1 MLPSW
6 LPALVTD
13 HGGTGHRAWIGVSL
27 KMKKDHNAERDS
39 MLGHL
44 LKKFGLLFSL
54 NDPRWGRGSS
64 DNDQEPRQN
73 NQRPNDGPPDLD
85 QLWRDFNQRLN
96 RLFGGKGGGR
106 GGEGGMPG
114 DARGAGISAGVV
126 AVVIGFLWFVSGFFI
141 VQEGQTGVV
150 MTFGKFSHS
159 TQPGFN
165 WRWPY
170 PIQTHEVVNLSQ
182 VRTVEVGYRGNV
194 RNKLARESLM
204 LTDDENIID
213 IQFAVQYRLKDA
225 SEWVFNN
232 RDQEET
238 VKEVAETAIRE
249 IVGKSKMDFVLYEG
263 REKVAFDTSAL
274 MQQILDRY
282 KIGVLVTNV
291 TMQAVQ
297 PPEQVQAAFD
307 DAVKAGQDRERQ
319 KNEGQAYANDIV
331 PRARG
336 AASRLLQESEG
347 YRARVI
353 ANAEG
358 EAARFTKI
366 LAEYQKA
373 PAVTRDR
380 MYIEAM
386 QQIFT
391 STTKVMVDT
400 KSNNSMI
407 YLPLDKLIA
416 QTSAEAAAAL
426 QQAPAASSDGAVSA
440 PESPRLPEPRGRDSR
455 SIRDRETR

>member
-1 MLPSW
+1 MLEAISKK
-6 LPALVTD
+6 L
-13 HGGTGHRAWIGVSL
+13 GL
-27 KMKKDHNAERDS
+27 K
-39 MLGHL
+39 
-44 LKKFGLLFSL
+44 FSL
-54 NDPRWGRGSS
+54 NDPRWGRGSQ
-64 DNDQEPRQN
+64 DNQDQERPQGG
-73 NQRPNDGPPDLD
+73 RPNDGPPDLD

-96 RLFGGKGGGR
+96 RLFGGKGGR
-106 GGEGGMPG
+106 GGDGGGMMG
-114 DARGAGISAGVV
+114 DGRGAGISAGVV
-126 AVVIGFLWFVSGFFI
+126 AVVIFFLWLVSGFFI

-150 MTFGKFSHS
+150 MTFGKYSHS
-159 TQPGFN
+159 AQPGFN

-170 PIQTHEVVNLSQ
+170 PIQTHETVNLSQ
-182 VRTVEVGYRGNV
+182 VRTVEVGYRSNI

-225 SEWVFNN
+225 ASWVFNN

-238 VKEVAETAIRE
+238 VKQVAETAIRE
-249 IVGKSKMDFVLYEG
+249 IVGKAKMDFVLYEG

-282 KIGVLVTNV
+282 NIGVLVTNV

-319 KNEGQAYANDIV
+319 KNEGQAYANDVV

-347 YRARVI
+347 YRARVV

-358 EAARFTKI
+358 EAARFSKI
-366 LAEYQKA
+366 LVEYQRA
-373 PAVTRDR
+373 PGVTRDR
-380 MYIEAM
+380 LYIEAM
-386 QQIFT
+386 QQIFA
-391 STTKVMVDT
+391 STTKIMVDT

-416 QTSAEAAAAL
+416 QTAAESAAGL
-426 QQAPAASSDGAVSA
+426 TQPAPAAQPSLNDA
-440 PESPRLPEPRGRDSR
+440 LPPGENRGLGRDRDR
-455 SIRDRETR
+455 SSRDREVR

>member
-1 MLPSW
+1 
-6 LPALVTD
+6 
-13 HGGTGHRAWIGVSL
+13 
-27 KMKKDHNAERDS
+27 MKKNLNSERPS
-39 MLGHL
+39 KLGSL
-44 LKKFGLLFSL
+44 FKKFGLSFSL
-54 NDPRWGRGSS
+54 NDPRWGRGSQ
-64 DNDQEPRQN
+64 DNNDQESRQN
-73 NQRPNDGPPDLD
+73 SRKPTDGPPDLD

-96 RLFGGKGGGR
+96 KLFGGQGGGR
-106 GGEGGMPG
+106 DGGEGGG
-114 DARGAGISAGVV
+114 SSDGHGAGISAGVV
-126 AVVIGFLWFVSGFFI
+126 AVVIGFLWLVSGFFI

-170 PIQTHEVVNLSQ
+170 PIQAHEVVNLSQ
-182 VRTVEVGYRGNV
+182 VRTVEIGYRSNV

-225 SEWVFNN
+225 SQWVFNL

-274 MQQILDRY
+274 MQHILDRY

-297 PPEQVQAAFD
+297 PPEQVQASFD

-319 KNEGQAYANDIV
+319 KNEGQAYANDVV
-331 PRARG
+331 PKARG
-336 AASRLLQESEG
+336 AASRLMQESEG
-347 YRARVI
+347 YKSRVV

-358 EAARFTKI
+358 EASRFSKI
-366 LAEYQKA
+366 LTEYQKA
-373 PAVTRDR
+373 PGVTRDR

-386 QQIFT
+386 QQIFS

-400 KSNNSMI
+400 KSSNSMI

-416 QTSAEAAAAL
+416 QTAAESAAGVH
-426 QQAPAASSDGAVSA
+426 APAAPVSETLPATEGARA
-440 PESPRLPEPRGRDSR
+440 PEPRARDSR
-455 SIRDRETR
+455 SIRDRESR

>member
-1 MLPSW
+1 
-6 LPALVTD
+6 
-13 HGGTGHRAWIGVSL
+13 
-27 KMKKDHNAERDS
+27 MKKNLNSERPS
-39 MLGHL
+39 KLGSL
-44 LKKFGLLFSL
+44 FKKFGLSFSL
-54 NDPRWGRGSS
+54 NDPRWGRGSQ
-64 DNDQEPRQN
+64 DNNDQDSRQN
-73 NQRPNDGPPDLD
+73 SRKPTDGPPDLD

-96 RLFGGKGGGR
+96 KLFGGQGGGR
-106 GGEGGMPG
+106 DGGEGGG
-114 DARGAGISAGVV
+114 SSDGHGAGISAGVV
-126 AVVIGFLWFVSGFFI
+126 AVVIGFLWLVSGFFI

-170 PIQTHEVVNLSQ
+170 PIQAHEVVNLSQ
-182 VRTVEVGYRGNV
+182 VRTVEIGYRSNV

-225 SEWVFNN
+225 SQWVFNI

-274 MQQILDRY
+274 MQHILDRY

-297 PPEQVQAAFD
+297 PPEQVQASFD

-319 KNEGQAYANDIV
+319 KNEGQAYANDVV
-331 PRARG
+331 PKARG
-336 AASRLLQESEG
+336 AASRLMQESEG
-347 YRARVI
+347 YKSRVV

-358 EAARFTKI
+358 EASRFSKI
-366 LAEYQKA
+366 LTEYQKA
-373 PAVTRDR
+373 PGVTRDR

-386 QQIFT
+386 QQIFS

-400 KSNNSMI
+400 KSSNSMI

-416 QTSAEAAAAL
+416 QTAAESAAGVH
-426 QQAPAASSDGAVSA
+426 APAAPVSETLPATEGARA
-440 PESPRLPEPRGRDSR
+440 PEPRARDSR
-455 SIRDRETR
+455 SIRDRESR

>member
-1 MLPSW
+1 
-6 LPALVTD
+6 
-13 HGGTGHRAWIGVSL
+13 
-27 KMKKDHNAERDS
+27 MKKNLNSERPS
-39 MLGHL
+39 KLGSL
-44 LKKFGLLFSL
+44 FKKFGLSFSL
-54 NDPRWGRGSS
+54 NDPRWGRGSQ
-64 DNDQEPRQN
+64 DNNDQDSRQN
-73 NQRPNDGPPDLD
+73 SRKPTDGPPDLD

-96 RLFGGKGGGR
+96 KLFGGQGGGR
-106 GGEGGMPG
+106 DGGEGGG
-114 DARGAGISAGVV
+114 SSDGHGAGISAGVV
-126 AVVIGFLWFVSGFFI
+126 AVVIGFLWLVSGFFI

-170 PIQTHEVVNLSQ
+170 PIQAHEVVNLSQ
-182 VRTVEVGYRGNV
+182 VRTVEIGYRSNV

-225 SEWVFNN
+225 SQWVFNL

-274 MQQILDRY
+274 MQHILDRY

-297 PPEQVQAAFD
+297 PPEQVQASFD

-319 KNEGQAYANDIV
+319 KNEGQAYANDVV
-331 PRARG
+331 PKARG
-336 AASRLLQESEG
+336 AASRLMQESEG
-347 YRARVI
+347 YKSRVV

-358 EAARFTKI
+358 EASRFSKI
-366 LAEYQKA
+366 LTEYQKA
-373 PAVTRDR
+373 PGVTRDR

-386 QQIFT
+386 QQIFS

-400 KSNNSMI
+400 KSSNSMI

-416 QTSAEAAAAL
+416 QTAAESAAGVH
-426 QQAPAASSDGAVSA
+426 APAAPLS
-440 PESPRLPEPRGRDSR
+440 ETSPANEAARVPEPRGRENR
-455 SIRDRETR
+455 SIRDRESR

>member
-1 MLPSW
+1 
-6 LPALVTD
+6 
-13 HGGTGHRAWIGVSL
+13 
-27 KMKKDHNAERDS
+27 MKKNLNSERPS
-39 MLGHL
+39 KLGSL
-44 LKKFGLLFSL
+44 FKKFGLSFSL
-54 NDPRWGRGSS
+54 NDPRWGRGSQ
-64 DNDQEPRQN
+64 DNNDQDSRQN
-73 NQRPNDGPPDLD
+73 SRKPTDGPPDLD

-96 RLFGGKGGGR
+96 KLFGGQGGGR
-106 GGEGGMPG
+106 DGGEGGG
-114 DARGAGISAGVV
+114 SSDGHGAGISAGIV
-126 AVVIGFLWFVSGFFI
+126 AVVIGFLWLVSGFFI

-170 PIQTHEVVNLSQ
+170 PIQAHEVVNLSQ
-182 VRTVEVGYRGNV
+182 VRTVEIGYRSNV

-225 SEWVFNN
+225 SQWVFNL

-274 MQQILDRY
+274 MQHILDRY

-297 PPEQVQAAFD
+297 PPEQVQASFD

-319 KNEGQAYANDIV
+319 KNEGQAYANDVV
-331 PRARG
+331 PKARG
-336 AASRLLQESEG
+336 AASRLMQESEG
-347 YRARVI
+347 YKSRVV

-358 EAARFTKI
+358 EASRFSKI
-366 LAEYQKA
+366 LTEYQKA
-373 PAVTRDR
+373 PGVTRDR

-386 QQIFT
+386 QQIFS

-400 KSNNSMI
+400 KSSNSMI

-416 QTSAEAAAAL
+416 QTAAESAAGVH
-426 QQAPAASSDGAVSA
+426 APAAPVSETLPATEGARA
-440 PESPRLPEPRGRDSR
+440 PEPRSRDSR
-455 SIRDRETR
+455 SIRDRESR

>member
-1 MLPSW
+1 
-6 LPALVTD
+6 
-13 HGGTGHRAWIGVSL
+13 
-27 KMKKDHNAERDS
+27 

-44 LKKFGLLFSL
+44 INKFRLLFSL
-54 NDPRWGRGSS
+54 NDPRWGRGSG
-64 DNDQEPRQN
+64 DDGQEPRPN

-106 GGEGGMPG
+106 GDGGGGLPG
-114 DARGAGISAGVV
+114 DARGASISAGVV
-126 AVVIGFLWFVSGFFI
+126 AAVIGFLWLVSGFFI
-141 VQEGQTGVV
+141 IQEGQTGVV

-159 TQPGFN
+159 TPPGFN

-182 VRTVEVGYRGNV
+182 VRTVEVGYRSNV

-263 REKVAFDTSAL
+263 REKVAFDTSTL

-347 YRARVI
+347 YRSRVV

-358 EAARFTKI
+358 EAARFSKI
-366 LAEYQKA
+366 LVEYQKA

-391 STTKVMVDT
+391 STTKIMVDT

-407 YLPLDKLIA
+407 YLPLDKLIQGAA
-416 QTSAEAAAAL
+416 QSGAQAIPPARSDATTDPAQNQVQRSREAF
-426 QQAPAASSDGAVSA
+426 
-440 PESPRLPEPRGRDSR
+440 RSR
-455 SIRDRETR
+455 EREAR

>member
-1 MLPSW
+1 MLQSI
-6 LPALVTD
+6 
-13 HGGTGHRAWIGVSL
+13 R
-27 KMKKDHNAERDS
+27 
-39 MLGHL
+39 
-44 LKKFGLLFSL
+44 KKFGLKFSL
-54 NDPRWGRGSS
+54 NDPRWGRGSQ
-64 DNDQEPRQN
+64 DNEGQEPRQN
-73 NQRPNDGPPDLD
+73 GRQNDGPPDLD

-96 RLFGGKGGGR
+96 RLFGGKGGG
-106 GGEGGMPG
+106 GGTGGGSSG
-114 DARGAGISAGVV
+114 DARGASISAGVV
-126 AVVIGFLWFVSGFFI
+126 GVVILFLWLVSGFFI
-141 VQEGQTGVV
+141 VQEGQTGIVLS
-150 MTFGKFSHS
+150 FGKYSHS
-159 TQPGFN
+159 AQPGFN

-170 PIQTHEVVNLSQ
+170 PVQSHETVNLSQ

-225 SEWVFNN
+225 AAWVFSN

-238 VKEVAETAIRE
+238 VKQVAETSIRE
-249 IVGKSKMDFVLYEG
+249 VVAKSKMDFVLYEG

-282 KIGVLVTNV
+282 SIGVLVTNV
-291 TMQAVQ
+291 TMQGVQ
-297 PPEQVQAAFD
+297 PPEQVQASFD

-358 EAARFTKI
+358 EASRFSKVLT
-366 LAEYQKA
+366 EYQRA
-373 PAVTRDR
+373 PAVMRDR
-380 MYIEAM
+380 LYIDAM
-386 QQIFT
+386 QQIFS
-391 STTKVMVDT
+391 STTKIMVDT

-416 QTSAEAAAAL
+416 QTAAEAAAGM
-426 QQAPAASSDGAVSA
+426 QPPAPAQPAVPA
-440 PESPRLPEPRGRDSR
+440 LNESLPEGRVDRSRDRGS
-455 SIRDRETR
+455 RDRETR

>member
-1 MLPSW
+1 
-6 LPALVTD
+6 
-13 HGGTGHRAWIGVSL
+13 
-27 KMKKDHNAERDS
+27 MKKNLNSERPS
-39 MLGHL
+39 KLGSL
-44 LKKFGLLFSL
+44 FKKFGLSFSL
-54 NDPRWGRGSS
+54 NDPRWGRGSQ
-64 DNDQEPRQN
+64 DNNDQDSRQN
-73 NQRPNDGPPDLD
+73 SRKPTDGPPDLD

-96 RLFGGKGGGR
+96 KLFGGQGGGR
-106 GGEGGMPG
+106 DGGEGGG
-114 DARGAGISAGVV
+114 SSDGHGAGISAGVV
-126 AVVIGFLWFVSGFFI
+126 AVVIGFLWLVSGFFI

-170 PIQTHEVVNLSQ
+170 PIQAHEVVNLSQ
-182 VRTVEVGYRGNV
+182 VRTVEIGYRSNV

-225 SEWVFNN
+225 SQWVFNL

-274 MQQILDRY
+274 MQHILDRY

-297 PPEQVQAAFD
+297 PPEQVQASFD

-319 KNEGQAYANDIV
+319 KNEGQAYANDVV
-331 PRARG
+331 PKARG
-336 AASRLLQESEG
+336 AASRLMQESEG
-347 YRARVI
+347 YKSRVV

-358 EAARFTKI
+358 EASRFSKI
-366 LAEYQKA
+366 LTEYQKA
-373 PAVTRDR
+373 PGVTRDR

-386 QQIFT
+386 QQIFS

-400 KSNNSMI
+400 KSSNSMI

-416 QTSAEAAAAL
+416 QTAAESAAGVH
-426 QQAPAASSDGAVSA
+426 APAAPVGETLPATEGARA
-440 PESPRLPEPRGRDSR
+440 PEPRSRDSR
-455 SIRDRETR
+455 SIRDRESR

>member
-1 MLPSW
+1 
-6 LPALVTD
+6 
-13 HGGTGHRAWIGVSL
+13 
-27 KMKKDHNAERDS
+27 MKKNLNSERPS
-39 MLGHL
+39 KLGSL
-44 LKKFGLLFSL
+44 FKKFGLSFSL
-54 NDPRWGRGSS
+54 NDPRWGRGSQ
-64 DNDQEPRQN
+64 DNNDQDSRQN
-73 NQRPNDGPPDLD
+73 SRKPTDGPPDLD

-96 RLFGGKGGGR
+96 KLFGGQGGGR
-106 GGEGGMPG
+106 DGGEGGG
-114 DARGAGISAGVV
+114 SSDGHGAGISAGVV
-126 AVVIGFLWFVSGFFI
+126 AVVIGFLWLVSGFFI

-170 PIQTHEVVNLSQ
+170 PIQAHEVVNLSQ
-182 VRTVEVGYRGNV
+182 VRTVEIGYRSNV

-213 IQFAVQYRLKDA
+213 IQFAVQYRLKNA
-225 SEWVFNN
+225 SEWVFNI

-274 MQQILDRY
+274 MQHILDRY

-297 PPEQVQAAFD
+297 PPEQVQASFD

-319 KNEGQAYANDIV
+319 KNEGQAYANDVV
-331 PRARG
+331 PKARG
-336 AASRLLQESEG
+336 AASRLMQESEG
-347 YRARVI
+347 YKSRVV

-358 EAARFTKI
+358 EASLFSKI
-366 LAEYQKA
+366 LTEYQKA
-373 PAVTRDR
+373 PGVTRDR

-386 QQIFT
+386 QQIFS

-400 KSNNSMI
+400 KSSNSMI

-416 QTSAEAAAAL
+416 QTAAESAAGVH
-426 QQAPAASSDGAVSA
+426 APAAPVSETLPATEGARA
-440 PESPRLPEPRGRDSR
+440 PEPRARDSR
-455 SIRDRETR
+455 SIRDRESR

>member
-1 MLPSW
+1 MLESISKK
-6 LPALVTD
+6 L
-13 HGGTGHRAWIGVSL
+13 GL
-27 KMKKDHNAERDS
+27 K
-39 MLGHL
+39 
-44 LKKFGLLFSL
+44 FSL
-54 NDPRWGRGSS
+54 NDPRWGRNSQ
-64 DNDQEPRQN
+64 DNQDQDSRQGG
-73 NQRPNDGPPDLD
+73 RPNDGPPDLD

-96 RLFGGKGGGR
+96 RLFGGRGGR
-106 GGEGGMPG
+106 GGGDGGLPG
-114 DARGAGISAGVV
+114 DGRSAGIGAGLVAGV
-126 AVVIGFLWFVSGFFI
+126 ILFLWLVSGFFI

-150 MTFGKFSHS
+150 LTFGKYSHS
-159 TQPGFN
+159 AQPGFN

-170 PIQTHEVVNLSQ
+170 PIQAHETVNLST
-182 VRTVEVGYRGNV
+182 VRTVEVGYRSNI

-225 SEWVFNN
+225 SSWVFNN

-238 VKEVAETAIRE
+238 VKQVAETAIRE
-249 IVGKSKMDFVLYEG
+249 VVGKAKMDFVLYEG
-263 REKVAFDTSAL
+263 REKVALDTGSL

-282 KIGVLVTNV
+282 NMGVLVTNV

-319 KNEGQAYANDIV
+319 KNEGQAYANDVV

-347 YRARVI
+347 YRARVV

-358 EAARFTKI
+358 EASRFSKI
-366 LAEYQKA
+366 LVEYQRS
-373 PAVTRDR
+373 PGVTRDR
-380 MYIEAM
+380 LYIEAM
-386 QQIFT
+386 QQIFA
-391 STTKVMVDT
+391 STTKIMVDT

-416 QTSAEAAAAL
+416 QTAAEAAAGMTPA
-426 QQAPAASSDGAVSA
+426 QPAAALPPSLSEALPPADG
-440 PESPRLPEPRGRDSR
+440 RNIGRDRDR
-455 SIRDRETR
+455 SSRDRENR

>member
-1 MLPSW
+1 MLQSI
-6 LPALVTD
+6 
-13 HGGTGHRAWIGVSL
+13 R
-27 KMKKDHNAERDS
+27 
-39 MLGHL
+39 
-44 LKKFGLLFSL
+44 KKFGLKFSL
-54 NDPRWGRGSS
+54 NDPRWGRGSQ
-64 DNDQEPRQN
+64 DGDKQEPRQN
-73 NQRPNDGPPDLD
+73 GRPNDGPPDLD
-85 QLWRDFNQRLN
+85 QLWREFNQRLN
-96 RLFGGKGGGR
+96 RLLGGR
-106 GGEGGMPG
+106 GGRGGDGGMPG
-114 DARGAGISAGVV
+114 DGRGAGISAGVI
-126 AVVIGFLWFVSGFFI
+126 ALVILFLWLVSGFFI
-141 VQEGQTGVV
+141 VQEGQTGIVL
-150 MTFGKFSHS
+150 TFGKYSHS
-159 TQPGFN
+159 AQPGFN

-170 PIQTHEVVNLSQ
+170 PVQTHEVVNLSQ
-182 VRTVEVGYRGNV
+182 VRTVEVGYRSNI

-225 SEWVFNN
+225 ASWVFNN

-238 VKEVAETAIRE
+238 VKQVAETAIRE

-282 KIGVLVTNV
+282 NTGVMVTNV

-331 PRARG
+331 PKARG

-347 YRARVI
+347 YRARVV

-358 EAARFTKI
+358 ESSRFSKI
-366 LAEYQKA
+366 LAEYQRS

-380 MYIEAM
+380 LYLEAM
-386 QQIFT
+386 QQIFA
-391 STTKVMVDT
+391 STTKIMVDT

-416 QTSAEAAAAL
+416 QTAAEAAAGV
-426 QQAPAASSDGAVSA
+426 QAPQPTPPALN
-440 PESPRLPEPRGRDSR
+440 ESMQGEGRGLG
-455 SIRDRETR
+455 RDRERSDRNSRDREGR